1 MFDELLRRTS
11 ERGVDKIEMHARET
25 TSYAALKNSE
35 WAKHILYHRGYKFVN
50 YSAVDEFN
58 DGNRTVEKL
67 YLVGIKK
74 LSR

>member
-35 WAKHILYHRGYKFVN
+35 WAKHILYHRGYKFVD
-50 YSAVDEFN
+50 YGAVDEFD
-58 DGNRTVEKL
+58 DGNGTVEKL
-67 YLVGIKK
+67 YLVGIEK